1 MLSLIELQ
9 NKKVEAKRK
18 KYEKDEMDAYLEL
31 VFDNYKQLTEENA
44 KLTEQLRNKERQ
56 MQAERDDLTSKI
68 KTLSDGVQY
77 YRSIE
82 TTLQKA
88 LILAEKT
95 SKETKDAAILKAES
109 IEKAA
114 HLHADKIINNAEE
127 EYQKIREK
135 SMQLIQQFNQ
145 YKLQLKEAASAQLQL
160 VEGSEFDIHKPEDLE
175 PLLDIIK
182 KERPDVVPWAL
193 EKRGNAVVERSPIAD
208 ILDGCLAGILY
219 EGTDDTVCNIY
230 ESDAYTKRVE
240 LAKRWQEKGYLAK
253 DVITN
258 IESGQ
263 SQVIAGDAFAAEF
276 VIKPDEMQYE
286 ESLYGDKVII
296 IPFDNRPVL
305 DTEDDWVTVWSIFSE
320 TKYPEEAVKVLGLL
334 YSDEDVLNTILY
346 GVEGMHYEVQEDG
359 SFAFPSGINSSNVGY
374 FCSTKWQFN
383 TPKAGIWSGMSDDL
397 EGDFKTFI
405 ASANISPAYG
415 FWLDE
420 SKITVNIQKLKEIV
434 SRYKKNLNIGLG
446 ADGKDVDTY
455 LEEFRKELREAG
467 SEELVKEVRDQY
479 QAWKTK
485 KEYINE

>member
-145 YKLQLKEAASAQLQL
+145 YKLQLKEAASAQHQL
-160 VEGSEFDIHKPEDLE
+160 VEGSEFDIHKPEDLDTSKAAGE
-175 PLLDIIK
+175 
-182 KERPDVVPWAL
+182 ETVSTQ
-193 EKRGNAVVERSPIAD
+193 EKP
-208 ILDGCLAGILY
+208 
-219 EGTDDTVCNIY
+219 EGTVKDSQADTTA
-230 ESDAYTKRVE
+230 ESTPAE
-240 LAKRWQEKGYLAK
+240 EK
-253 DVITN
+253 
-258 IESGQ
+258 
-263 SQVIAGDAFAAEF
+263 
-276 VIKPDEMQYE
+276 
-286 ESLYGDKVII
+286 
-296 IPFDNRPVL
+296 DN
-305 DTEDDWVTVWSIFSE
+305 EVTVAPQPVKTEEKQIAPKTTEMSE
-320 TKYPEEAVKVLGLL
+320 EDRTAEILSADTIDLRDTLEAVKEQEPEV
-334 YSDEDVLNTILY
+334 SAEEAAETAKEEAKEEKETVKIPEEPVKTVTEAAVTTPVEATPVKPIDVTFTSMDDEPK
-346 GVEGMHYEVQEDG
+346 EKEE
-359 SFAFPSGINSSNVGY
+359 
-374 FCSTKWQFN
+374 
-383 TPKAGIWSGMSDDL
+383 PKAMVQIEAEDKVAKNEDLVPTLDSLLQDLNMNNKEKKTDDPFEFL
-397 EGDFKTFI
+397 GSVDF
-405 ASANISPAYG
+405 
-415 FWLDE
+415 
-420 SKITVNIQKLKEIV
+420 
-434 SRYKKNLNIGLG
+434 
-446 ADGKDVDTY
+446 
-455 LEEFRKELREAG
+455 
-467 SEELVKEVRDQY
+467 
-479 QAWKTK
+479 
-485 KEYINE
+485 

>member
-160 VEGSEFDIHKPEDLE
+160 VEGSEFDIHKPEDLDTSKAAGE
-175 PLLDIIK
+175 
-182 KERPDVVPWAL
+182 ETVSTQ
-193 EKRGNAVVERSPIAD
+193 EKP
-208 ILDGCLAGILY
+208 
-219 EGTDDTVCNIY
+219 EGTVKDSRADTTA
-230 ESDAYTKRVE
+230 ESTPTE
-240 LAKRWQEKGYLAK
+240 EK
-253 DVITN
+253 
-258 IESGQ
+258 
-263 SQVIAGDAFAAEF
+263 
-276 VIKPDEMQYE
+276 
-286 ESLYGDKVII
+286 
-296 IPFDNRPVL
+296 DN
-305 DTEDDWVTVWSIFSE
+305 EVTVAPQPVKTEEKQIAPKTTEMSE
-320 TKYPEEAVKVLGLL
+320 EDRTAEILSADTIDLRDTLEAVK
-334 YSDEDVLNTILY
+334 EQKP
-346 GVEGMHYEVQEDG
+346 EVQPQEPKEETQPEVSAEEAKKEKEMVKIPEEPVKTVTEAAVTTPVEATPVKPIDVTFT
-359 SFAFPSGINSSNVGY
+359 SMDDEP
-374 FCSTKWQFN
+374 KEKEQ
-383 TPKAGIWSGMSDDL
+383 PKAVNQLEPEDKVAKNEDLVPTLDSLLQDLNMNNKEKKTDDPFEFL
-397 EGDFKTFI
+397 GSVDF
-405 ASANISPAYG
+405 
-415 FWLDE
+415 
-420 SKITVNIQKLKEIV
+420 
-434 SRYKKNLNIGLG
+434 
-446 ADGKDVDTY
+446 
-455 LEEFRKELREAG
+455 
-467 SEELVKEVRDQY
+467 
-479 QAWKTK
+479 
-485 KEYINE
+485 

>member
-160 VEGSEFDIHKPEDLE
+160 VEGSEFDIHKPEDLDTSKAAGE
-175 PLLDIIK
+175 
-182 KERPDVVPWAL
+182 ETVSTQ
-193 EKRGNAVVERSPIAD
+193 EKP
-208 ILDGCLAGILY
+208 
-219 EGTDDTVCNIY
+219 EGTVKDSRADTTA
-230 ESDAYTKRVE
+230 ESTPAE
-240 LAKRWQEKGYLAK
+240 EK
-253 DVITN
+253 
-258 IESGQ
+258 
-263 SQVIAGDAFAAEF
+263 
-276 VIKPDEMQYE
+276 
-286 ESLYGDKVII
+286 
-296 IPFDNRPVL
+296 DN
-305 DTEDDWVTVWSIFSE
+305 EVTVAPQPVKTEEKQIAPKTTEMSE
-320 TKYPEEAVKVLGLL
+320 EDRTAEILSADTIDLRDTLEAVK
-334 YSDEDVLNTILY
+334 EQ
-346 GVEGMHYEVQEDG
+346 EPEVQPQEPKEETQPEVSAEEAAETAKEEAKEEKETVKIPEEPVKTVTEAAVTTPVEATPVKPIDVTFT
-359 SFAFPSGINSSNVGY
+359 SMDDEP
-374 FCSTKWQFN
+374 KEKEQ
-383 TPKAGIWSGMSDDL
+383 PKAVNQLEPEDRVAKNEDLVPTLDSLLQDLNMNNKEKKTDDPFEFL
-397 EGDFKTFI
+397 GSVDF
-405 ASANISPAYG
+405 
-415 FWLDE
+415 
-420 SKITVNIQKLKEIV
+420 
-434 SRYKKNLNIGLG
+434 
-446 ADGKDVDTY
+446 
-455 LEEFRKELREAG
+455 
-467 SEELVKEVRDQY
+467 
-479 QAWKTK
+479 
-485 KEYINE
+485 

>member
-160 VEGSEFDIHKPEDLE
+160 VEGSEFDIHKPEDLDSSKAAGE
-175 PLLDIIK
+175 
-182 KERPDVVPWAL
+182 ETVSTQ
-193 EKRGNAVVERSPIAD
+193 EKP
-208 ILDGCLAGILY
+208 
-219 EGTDDTVCNIY
+219 EGTVKDSQADTTA
-230 ESDAYTKRVE
+230 ESTPAE
-240 LAKRWQEKGYLAK
+240 EK
-253 DVITN
+253 
-258 IESGQ
+258 
-263 SQVIAGDAFAAEF
+263 
-276 VIKPDEMQYE
+276 
-286 ESLYGDKVII
+286 
-296 IPFDNRPVL
+296 DN
-305 DTEDDWVTVWSIFSE
+305 EVTVAPQPVKTEEKQIAPKTTEMSE
-320 TKYPEEAVKVLGLL
+320 EDRTAEILSADTIDLRDTLEAVK
-334 YSDEDVLNTILY
+334 EQ
-346 GVEGMHYEVQEDG
+346 EPEVQPQEPKEETQPEVSAEEAAKTAKEEAKKEKETVKIPEEPVKTVTEAAVTTPVEATPVKPIDVTFT
-359 SFAFPSGINSSNVGY
+359 SMDDEP
-374 FCSTKWQFN
+374 KEKEQ
-383 TPKAGIWSGMSDDL
+383 PKAVNQLEPEDKVAKNEDLVPTLDSLLQDLNMNNKEKKTDDPFEFL
-397 EGDFKTFI
+397 GSVDF
-405 ASANISPAYG
+405 
-415 FWLDE
+415 
-420 SKITVNIQKLKEIV
+420 
-434 SRYKKNLNIGLG
+434 
-446 ADGKDVDTY
+446 
-455 LEEFRKELREAG
+455 
-467 SEELVKEVRDQY
+467 
-479 QAWKTK
+479 
-485 KEYINE
+485 

>member
-160 VEGSEFDIHKPEDLE
+160 VEGSEFDIHKPEDLDTSKAAGE
-175 PLLDIIK
+175 
-182 KERPDVVPWAL
+182 ETVSTQ
-193 EKRGNAVVERSPIAD
+193 EKP
-208 ILDGCLAGILY
+208 
-219 EGTDDTVCNIY
+219 EGTVKDSQADTTA
-230 ESDAYTKRVE
+230 ESTPAE
-240 LAKRWQEKGYLAK
+240 EK
-253 DVITN
+253 
-258 IESGQ
+258 
-263 SQVIAGDAFAAEF
+263 
-276 VIKPDEMQYE
+276 
-286 ESLYGDKVII
+286 
-296 IPFDNRPVL
+296 DN
-305 DTEDDWVTVWSIFSE
+305 EVTVAPQPVKTEEKQIAPKTTEMSE
-320 TKYPEEAVKVLGLL
+320 EDRTAEILSADTIDLRDTLEAVK
-334 YSDEDVLNTILY
+334 EQ
-346 GVEGMHYEVQEDG
+346 EPEVQPQEPKEETQPEVSAEEAAETAKEEAKEEKETVKIPEEPVKTVTEAAVTTPVEATPVKPIDVTFT
-359 SFAFPSGINSSNVGY
+359 SMDDEP
-374 FCSTKWQFN
+374 KEKEE
-383 TPKAGIWSGMSDDL
+383 PKAMVQIEAEDKVAKNEDLCPTLDSLLQDLNMNNKEKKTDDPFEFL
-397 EGDFKTFI
+397 GSVDF
-405 ASANISPAYG
+405 
-415 FWLDE
+415 
-420 SKITVNIQKLKEIV
+420 
-434 SRYKKNLNIGLG
+434 
-446 ADGKDVDTY
+446 
-455 LEEFRKELREAG
+455 
-467 SEELVKEVRDQY
+467 
-479 QAWKTK
+479 
-485 KEYINE
+485 

>member
-145 YKLQLKEAASAQLQL
+145 YKLQLKEAASAQIQL
-160 VEGSEFDIHKPEDLE
+160 VEGSEFDIHKPEDLDTSKAAGE
-175 PLLDIIK
+175 
-182 KERPDVVPWAL
+182 ETVSTQ
-193 EKRGNAVVERSPIAD
+193 EKP
-208 ILDGCLAGILY
+208 
-219 EGTDDTVCNIY
+219 EGTVKDSRADTTA
-230 ESDAYTKRVE
+230 ESTPAE
-240 LAKRWQEKGYLAK
+240 EK
-253 DVITN
+253 
-258 IESGQ
+258 
-263 SQVIAGDAFAAEF
+263 
-276 VIKPDEMQYE
+276 
-286 ESLYGDKVII
+286 
-296 IPFDNRPVL
+296 DN
-305 DTEDDWVTVWSIFSE
+305 EVTVAPQPVKTEEKQIAPKTTEMSE
-320 TKYPEEAVKVLGLL
+320 EDRTAEILSADTIDLRDTLEAVK
-334 YSDEDVLNTILY
+334 EQ
-346 GVEGMHYEVQEDG
+346 EPEVQPQEPKEETQPEVSAEEAAETAKEEAKEEKETLKIPEEPVKTVTEAVVTTPVEATPVKPIDVTFT
-359 SFAFPSGINSSNVGY
+359 SMDDEP
-374 FCSTKWQFN
+374 KEKEQ
-383 TPKAGIWSGMSDDL
+383 PKAVNQLEPEDKVAKNEDLVPTLDSLLQDLNMNNKEKKTDDPFEFL
-397 EGDFKTFI
+397 GSVDF
-405 ASANISPAYG
+405 
-415 FWLDE
+415 
-420 SKITVNIQKLKEIV
+420 
-434 SRYKKNLNIGLG
+434 
-446 ADGKDVDTY
+446 
-455 LEEFRKELREAG
+455 
-467 SEELVKEVRDQY
+467 
-479 QAWKTK
+479 
-485 KEYINE
+485 

>member
-160 VEGSEFDIHKPEDLE
+160 VEGSEFDIHKPEDLDTAKAAGE
-175 PLLDIIK
+175 
-182 KERPDVVPWAL
+182 ETVSTQ
-193 EKRGNAVVERSPIAD
+193 EKP
-208 ILDGCLAGILY
+208 
-219 EGTDDTVCNIY
+219 EGTVKDSQADTTA
-230 ESDAYTKRVE
+230 ESTPAE
-240 LAKRWQEKGYLAK
+240 EK
-253 DVITN
+253 
-258 IESGQ
+258 
-263 SQVIAGDAFAAEF
+263 
-276 VIKPDEMQYE
+276 
-286 ESLYGDKVII
+286 
-296 IPFDNRPVL
+296 DN
-305 DTEDDWVTVWSIFSE
+305 EVTVAPQPVKTEEKQIAPKTTEMSE
-320 TKYPEEAVKVLGLL
+320 EDRTAEILSADTIDLRDTLEAVK
-334 YSDEDVLNTILY
+334 EQ
-346 GVEGMHYEVQEDG
+346 EPEVQPQEPKEETQPEVSAEEAAETAKEEAKEEKETVKIPEEPVKTVTEAAVTTPVEATPVKPIDVTFT
-359 SFAFPSGINSSNVGY
+359 SMDDEP
-374 FCSTKWQFN
+374 KEKEE
-383 TPKAGIWSGMSDDL
+383 PKAMVQIEAEDKVAKNEDLVPTLDSLLQDLNMNNKEKKTDDPFEFL
-397 EGDFKTFI
+397 GSVDF
-405 ASANISPAYG
+405 
-415 FWLDE
+415 
-420 SKITVNIQKLKEIV
+420 
-434 SRYKKNLNIGLG
+434 
-446 ADGKDVDTY
+446 
-455 LEEFRKELREAG
+455 
-467 SEELVKEVRDQY
+467 
-479 QAWKTK
+479 
-485 KEYINE
+485 

>member
-160 VEGSEFDIHKPEDLE
+160 VEGSEFDIHKPEDLDTSKAAGE
-175 PLLDIIK
+175 
-182 KERPDVVPWAL
+182 ETVSTQ
-193 EKRGNAVVERSPIAD
+193 EKP
-208 ILDGCLAGILY
+208 
-219 EGTDDTVCNIY
+219 EGTVKDSQADTTA
-230 ESDAYTKRVE
+230 ESTPAE
-240 LAKRWQEKGYLAK
+240 EK
-253 DVITN
+253 
-258 IESGQ
+258 
-263 SQVIAGDAFAAEF
+263 
-276 VIKPDEMQYE
+276 
-286 ESLYGDKVII
+286 
-296 IPFDNRPVL
+296 DN
-305 DTEDDWVTVWSIFSE
+305 EVTVAPQPVKTEEKQIAPKTTEMSE
-320 TKYPEEAVKVLGLL
+320 EDRTAEILSADTIDLRDTLEAVK
-334 YSDEDVLNTILY
+334 EQ
-346 GVEGMHYEVQEDG
+346 EPEVQPQEPKEETQPEVSAEEAAETAKEKAKEEKETVKIPEEPVKTVTEAAVTTPVEATPVKPIDVTFT
-359 SFAFPSGINSSNVGY
+359 SMDDELEE
-374 FCSTKWQFN
+374 KEQ
-383 TPKAGIWSGMSDDL
+383 PKAVDQLEPEDKVAKNEDLVPTLDSLLQDLNMNNKEKKTDDPFEFL
-397 EGDFKTFI
+397 GSVDF
-405 ASANISPAYG
+405 
-415 FWLDE
+415 
-420 SKITVNIQKLKEIV
+420 
-434 SRYKKNLNIGLG
+434 
-446 ADGKDVDTY
+446 
-455 LEEFRKELREAG
+455 
-467 SEELVKEVRDQY
+467 
-479 QAWKTK
+479 
-485 KEYINE
+485 

>member
-160 VEGSEFDIHKPEDLE
+160 VEGSEFDIHKPEDLDTSKAAGE
-175 PLLDIIK
+175 
-182 KERPDVVPWAL
+182 ETVSTQ
-193 EKRGNAVVERSPIAD
+193 EKP
-208 ILDGCLAGILY
+208 
-219 EGTDDTVCNIY
+219 EGTVNDSQADTAV
-230 ESDAYTKRVE
+230 ESTPAE
-240 LAKRWQEKGYLAK
+240 EK
-253 DVITN
+253 DNEVT
-258 IESGQ
+258 
-263 SQVIAGDAFAAEF
+263 VAAEP
-276 VIKPDEMQYE
+276 VKAEKKQITPKTTEMSE
-286 ESLYGDKVII
+286 EDRTAEILSA
-296 IPFDNRPVL
+296 
-305 DTEDDWVTVWSIFSE
+305 DTIDLRDTL
-320 TKYPEEAVKVLGLL
+320 EAVK
-334 YSDEDVLNTILY
+334 EQ
-346 GVEGMHYEVQEDG
+346 EPEVQPQEPQEKTQPEV
-359 SFAFPSGINSSNVGY
+359 SAEEAAETAKEEAKEEKETVKIPEEPVKTV
-374 FCSTKWQFN
+374 TKAAVT
-383 TPKAGIWSGMSDDL
+383 TPVEATPVKPIDVTFTSMDD
-397 EGDFKTFI
+397 E
-405 ASANISPAYG
+405 
-415 FWLDE
+415 
-420 SKITVNIQKLKEIV
+420 
-434 SRYKKNLNIGLG
+434 
-446 ADGKDVDTY
+446 
-455 LEEFRKELREAG
+455 LEEKEQPKTVDQLEPEDKVAKNEDLVPTLDSLLQDLNMNNKEKKTDDPFEFLG
-467 SEELVKEVRDQY
+467 SVDF
-479 QAWKTK
+479 
-485 KEYINE
+485 

>member
-160 VEGSEFDIHKPEDLE
+160 VEGSEFDIHKPEDLDSSKAAGE
-175 PLLDIIK
+175 
-182 KERPDVVPWAL
+182 ETVSTQ
-193 EKRGNAVVERSPIAD
+193 EKP
-208 ILDGCLAGILY
+208 
-219 EGTDDTVCNIY
+219 EGTVKDSQADTTA
-230 ESDAYTKRVE
+230 ESTPAE
-240 LAKRWQEKGYLAK
+240 EK
-253 DVITN
+253 
-258 IESGQ
+258 
-263 SQVIAGDAFAAEF
+263 
-276 VIKPDEMQYE
+276 
-286 ESLYGDKVII
+286 
-296 IPFDNRPVL
+296 DN
-305 DTEDDWVTVWSIFSE
+305 EVTVAPQPVKTEEKQIAPKTTEMSE
-320 TKYPEEAVKVLGLL
+320 EDRTAEILSADTIDLRDTLEAVK
-334 YSDEDVLNTILY
+334 EQ
-346 GVEGMHYEVQEDG
+346 EPEVQPQEPKEETQPEVSAEEAAETAKEEAKEEKETVKIPEEPVKTVTEAAVTTPVEATPVKPIDVTFT
-359 SFAFPSGINSSNVGY
+359 SMDDEP
-374 FCSTKWQFN
+374 KEKEQ
-383 TPKAGIWSGMSDDL
+383 PKAVNQLEPEDKVAKNEDLVPTLDSLLQDLNMNNKEKKTDDPFEFL
-397 EGDFKTFI
+397 GSVDF
-405 ASANISPAYG
+405 
-415 FWLDE
+415 
-420 SKITVNIQKLKEIV
+420 
-434 SRYKKNLNIGLG
+434 
-446 ADGKDVDTY
+446 
-455 LEEFRKELREAG
+455 
-467 SEELVKEVRDQY
+467 
-479 QAWKTK
+479 
-485 KEYINE
+485 

>member
-160 VEGSEFDIHKPEDLE
+160 VEGSEFDIHKPEDLDTSKAAGE
-175 PLLDIIK
+175 
-182 KERPDVVPWAL
+182 ETVSTQ
-193 EKRGNAVVERSPIAD
+193 EKP
-208 ILDGCLAGILY
+208 
-219 EGTDDTVCNIY
+219 EGTVKDSPADTTA
-230 ESDAYTKRVE
+230 ESTPAE
-240 LAKRWQEKGYLAK
+240 EK
-253 DVITN
+253 
-258 IESGQ
+258 
-263 SQVIAGDAFAAEF
+263 
-276 VIKPDEMQYE
+276 
-286 ESLYGDKVII
+286 
-296 IPFDNRPVL
+296 DN
-305 DTEDDWVTVWSIFSE
+305 EVTVAPQPVKTEEKQIAPKTTEMSE
-320 TKYPEEAVKVLGLL
+320 EDRTAEILSADTIDLRDTLEAVKEQEPEV
-334 YSDEDVLNTILY
+334 SAEEAAETAKEEAKEEKETVKIPEEPVKTVTEAAVTTPVEATPVKPIDVTFTSMDDEPK
-346 GVEGMHYEVQEDG
+346 EKEE
-359 SFAFPSGINSSNVGY
+359 
-374 FCSTKWQFN
+374 
-383 TPKAGIWSGMSDDL
+383 PKAMVQIEAEDKVAKNEDLVPTLDSLLQDLNMNNKEKKTDDPFEFL
-397 EGDFKTFI
+397 GSVDF
-405 ASANISPAYG
+405 
-415 FWLDE
+415 
-420 SKITVNIQKLKEIV
+420 
-434 SRYKKNLNIGLG
+434 
-446 ADGKDVDTY
+446 
-455 LEEFRKELREAG
+455 
-467 SEELVKEVRDQY
+467 
-479 QAWKTK
+479 
-485 KEYINE
+485 

>member
-160 VEGSEFDIHKPEDLE
+160 VEGSEFDIHKPEDLDTSKAVGE
-175 PLLDIIK
+175 
-182 KERPDVVPWAL
+182 ETVSTQ
-193 EKRGNAVVERSPIAD
+193 EKP
-208 ILDGCLAGILY
+208 
-219 EGTDDTVCNIY
+219 EGTVKDSRADTTA
-230 ESDAYTKRVE
+230 ESTPAE
-240 LAKRWQEKGYLAK
+240 EK
-253 DVITN
+253 
-258 IESGQ
+258 
-263 SQVIAGDAFAAEF
+263 
-276 VIKPDEMQYE
+276 
-286 ESLYGDKVII
+286 
-296 IPFDNRPVL
+296 DN
-305 DTEDDWVTVWSIFSE
+305 EVTVAPQPVKTEEKQIAPKTTEMSE
-320 TKYPEEAVKVLGLL
+320 EDRTAEILSADTIDLRDTLEAVK
-334 YSDEDVLNTILY
+334 EQ
-346 GVEGMHYEVQEDG
+346 EPEVQPQEPKEETQPEVSAEEAAETAKEEAKEEKETVKIPEEPVKTVTEAAVTTPVEATPVKPIDVTFT
-359 SFAFPSGINSSNVGY
+359 SMDDEP
-374 FCSTKWQFN
+374 KEKEE
-383 TPKAGIWSGMSDDL
+383 PKAMVQIEAEDKVAKNEDLVPTLDSLLQDLNMNNKEKKTDDPFEFL
-397 EGDFKTFI
+397 GSVDF
-405 ASANISPAYG
+405 
-415 FWLDE
+415 
-420 SKITVNIQKLKEIV
+420 
-434 SRYKKNLNIGLG
+434 
-446 ADGKDVDTY
+446 
-455 LEEFRKELREAG
+455 
-467 SEELVKEVRDQY
+467 
-479 QAWKTK
+479 
-485 KEYINE
+485 

>member
-44 KLTEQLRNKERQ
+44 KLTEQLRNEERQ

-160 VEGSEFDIHKPEDLE
+160 VEGSEFDIHKPEDLDSSKAAGE
-175 PLLDIIK
+175 
-182 KERPDVVPWAL
+182 ETVSTQ
-193 EKRGNAVVERSPIAD
+193 EKP
-208 ILDGCLAGILY
+208 
-219 EGTDDTVCNIY
+219 EGTVKDSQADTTA
-230 ESDAYTKRVE
+230 ESTPAE
-240 LAKRWQEKGYLAK
+240 EK
-253 DVITN
+253 
-258 IESGQ
+258 
-263 SQVIAGDAFAAEF
+263 
-276 VIKPDEMQYE
+276 
-286 ESLYGDKVII
+286 
-296 IPFDNRPVL
+296 DN
-305 DTEDDWVTVWSIFSE
+305 EVTVAPQPVKTEEKQIAPKTTEMSE
-320 TKYPEEAVKVLGLL
+320 EDRTAEILCADTIDLRDTLEAVK
-334 YSDEDVLNTILY
+334 EQ
-346 GVEGMHYEVQEDG
+346 EPEVQPQEPKEETQPEVSAEEAAETAKEEAKKEKETVKIPEEPVKTVTEAAVTTPVEATPVKPIDVTFT
-359 SFAFPSGINSSNVGY
+359 SMDDEP
-374 FCSTKWQFN
+374 KEKEQ
-383 TPKAGIWSGMSDDL
+383 PKAVNQLEPEDKVAKNEDLVPTLDSLLQDLNMNNKEKKTDDPFEFL
-397 EGDFKTFI
+397 GSVDF
-405 ASANISPAYG
+405 
-415 FWLDE
+415 
-420 SKITVNIQKLKEIV
+420 
-434 SRYKKNLNIGLG
+434 
-446 ADGKDVDTY
+446 
-455 LEEFRKELREAG
+455 
-467 SEELVKEVRDQY
+467 
-479 QAWKTK
+479 
-485 KEYINE
+485 

>member
-56 MQAERDDLTSKI
+56 MQAERDDFNTKI

-160 VEGSEFDIHKPEDLE
+160 VEGSEFDIHKPEDLDSSKAAGE
-175 PLLDIIK
+175 
-182 KERPDVVPWAL
+182 ETVSTQ
-193 EKRGNAVVERSPIAD
+193 EKP
-208 ILDGCLAGILY
+208 
-219 EGTDDTVCNIY
+219 EGTVKDSRADTTA
-230 ESDAYTKRVE
+230 ESTPAE
-240 LAKRWQEKGYLAK
+240 EK
-253 DVITN
+253 
-258 IESGQ
+258 
-263 SQVIAGDAFAAEF
+263 
-276 VIKPDEMQYE
+276 
-286 ESLYGDKVII
+286 
-296 IPFDNRPVL
+296 DN
-305 DTEDDWVTVWSIFSE
+305 EVTVAPQPVKTEEKQIAPKTTEMSE
-320 TKYPEEAVKVLGLL
+320 EDRTAEILSADTIDLRDTLEAVK
-334 YSDEDVLNTILY
+334 EQQP
-346 GVEGMHYEVQEDG
+346 EVQPQEPKEETQPEVSAEEAKKEKEMLKIPEEPVKTVTEAAVTTPVEATPVKPIDVTFT
-359 SFAFPSGINSSNVGY
+359 SMDDEP
-374 FCSTKWQFN
+374 KEKEQ
-383 TPKAGIWSGMSDDL
+383 PKAVNQLEPEDKVAKNEDLVPTLDSLLQDLNMNNKEKKTDDPFEFL
-397 EGDFKTFI
+397 GSVDF
-405 ASANISPAYG
+405 
-415 FWLDE
+415 
-420 SKITVNIQKLKEIV
+420 
-434 SRYKKNLNIGLG
+434 
-446 ADGKDVDTY
+446 
-455 LEEFRKELREAG
+455 
-467 SEELVKEVRDQY
+467 
-479 QAWKTK
+479 
-485 KEYINE
+485 

>member
-160 VEGSEFDIHKPEDLE
+160 VEGSEFDIHKPEDLDTSKAAGE
-175 PLLDIIK
+175 
-182 KERPDVVPWAL
+182 ETVSTQ
-193 EKRGNAVVERSPIAD
+193 EKP
-208 ILDGCLAGILY
+208 
-219 EGTDDTVCNIY
+219 EGTVKDSQADTTA
-230 ESDAYTKRVE
+230 ESTPAE
-240 LAKRWQEKGYLAK
+240 EK
-253 DVITN
+253 
-258 IESGQ
+258 
-263 SQVIAGDAFAAEF
+263 
-276 VIKPDEMQYE
+276 
-286 ESLYGDKVII
+286 
-296 IPFDNRPVL
+296 DN
-305 DTEDDWVTVWSIFSE
+305 EVTVAPQPVKTEEKQIAPKTKEMSE
-320 TKYPEEAVKVLGLL
+320 EDRTAEILSADTIDLRDTLEAVK
-334 YSDEDVLNTILY
+334 EQ
-346 GVEGMHYEVQEDG
+346 EPEVQPQEPKEETQPEVSAEEAAETAKEEAKEEKETVKIPEEPVKTVTEAAVTTPVEATPVKPIDVTFT
-359 SFAFPSGINSSNVGY
+359 SMDDEP
-374 FCSTKWQFN
+374 KEKEE
-383 TPKAGIWSGMSDDL
+383 PKAMVQIEAEDKVAKNEDLVPTLDSLLQDLNMNNKEKKTDDPFEFL
-397 EGDFKTFI
+397 GSVDF
-405 ASANISPAYG
+405 
-415 FWLDE
+415 
-420 SKITVNIQKLKEIV
+420 
-434 SRYKKNLNIGLG
+434 
-446 ADGKDVDTY
+446 
-455 LEEFRKELREAG
+455 
-467 SEELVKEVRDQY
+467 
-479 QAWKTK
+479 
-485 KEYINE
+485 

>member
-160 VEGSEFDIHKPEDLE
+160 VEGSEFDIHKPEDLDTSKAAGE
-175 PLLDIIK
+175 
-182 KERPDVVPWAL
+182 ETVSTQ
-193 EKRGNAVVERSPIAD
+193 EKP
-208 ILDGCLAGILY
+208 
-219 EGTDDTVCNIY
+219 EGTVKDSRADTTA
-230 ESDAYTKRVE
+230 ESTP
-240 LAKRWQEKGYLAK
+240 
-253 DVITN
+253 
-258 IESGQ
+258 
-263 SQVIAGDAFAAEF
+263 AE
-276 VIKPDEMQYE
+276 ER
-286 ESLYGDKVII
+286 
-296 IPFDNRPVL
+296 DN
-305 DTEDDWVTVWSIFSE
+305 EVTVAPQPVKTEEKQIAPKTTEMSE
-320 TKYPEEAVKVLGLL
+320 EDRTAEILSADTIDLRDTLEAVK
-334 YSDEDVLNTILY
+334 EQ
-346 GVEGMHYEVQEDG
+346 EPEVQPQEPKEETQPEVSAEEAAETAKEEAKEEKETVKIPEEPVKTVTEAAVTTPVEATPVKPIDVTFT
-359 SFAFPSGINSSNVGY
+359 SMDDEP
-374 FCSTKWQFN
+374 KEKEQ
-383 TPKAGIWSGMSDDL
+383 PKAVDQLEPEDKVAKNEDLVPTLDSLLQDLNMNNKEKKTDDPFEFL
-397 EGDFKTFI
+397 GSVDF
-405 ASANISPAYG
+405 
-415 FWLDE
+415 
-420 SKITVNIQKLKEIV
+420 
-434 SRYKKNLNIGLG
+434 
-446 ADGKDVDTY
+446 
-455 LEEFRKELREAG
+455 
-467 SEELVKEVRDQY
+467 
-479 QAWKTK
+479 
-485 KEYINE
+485 

>member
-160 VEGSEFDIHKPEDLE
+160 VEGSEFDIHKPEDLDSSKAAGE
-175 PLLDIIK
+175 
-182 KERPDVVPWAL
+182 ETVSTQ
-193 EKRGNAVVERSPIAD
+193 EKP
-208 ILDGCLAGILY
+208 
-219 EGTDDTVCNIY
+219 EGTVKDSQADTTA
-230 ESDAYTKRVE
+230 ESTPAE
-240 LAKRWQEKGYLAK
+240 EK
-253 DVITN
+253 
-258 IESGQ
+258 
-263 SQVIAGDAFAAEF
+263 
-276 VIKPDEMQYE
+276 
-286 ESLYGDKVII
+286 
-296 IPFDNRPVL
+296 DN
-305 DTEDDWVTVWSIFSE
+305 EVTVAPQPVKTEEKQIAPKTTEMSE
-320 TKYPEEAVKVLGLL
+320 EDRTAEILSADTIDLRDTLEAVKEQEPEVQPQEPKEETQPEVSAEEAAETAKEEAKKEKETVKIPEEPVKTVTEAAVTTPVEATPVKPIDVTFTSMDDEPKEKEQPKAVNQLEPEDKVAKNEDLVPTLDSLLQDLNMNNKEKKTDDPFEFLGL
-334 YSDEDVLNTILY
+334 V
-346 GVEGMHYEVQEDG
+346 
-359 SFAFPSGINSSNVGY
+359 
-374 FCSTKWQFN
+374 
-383 TPKAGIWSGMSDDL
+383 
-397 EGDFKTFI
+397 DF
-405 ASANISPAYG
+405 
-415 FWLDE
+415 
-420 SKITVNIQKLKEIV
+420 
-434 SRYKKNLNIGLG
+434 
-446 ADGKDVDTY
+446 
-455 LEEFRKELREAG
+455 
-467 SEELVKEVRDQY
+467 
-479 QAWKTK
+479 
-485 KEYINE
+485 

>member
-160 VEGSEFDIHKPEDLE
+160 VEGSEFDIHKPEDLDTSKAAGE
-175 PLLDIIK
+175 
-182 KERPDVVPWAL
+182 ETVSTQ
-193 EKRGNAVVERSPIAD
+193 EKP
-208 ILDGCLAGILY
+208 
-219 EGTDDTVCNIY
+219 EGTVKDSQADTTA
-230 ESDAYTKRVE
+230 ESTPAE
-240 LAKRWQEKGYLAK
+240 EK
-253 DVITN
+253 
-258 IESGQ
+258 
-263 SQVIAGDAFAAEF
+263 
-276 VIKPDEMQYE
+276 
-286 ESLYGDKVII
+286 
-296 IPFDNRPVL
+296 DN
-305 DTEDDWVTVWSIFSE
+305 EVTVAPQPVKTEEKQIAPKTTEMSE
-320 TKYPEEAVKVLGLL
+320 EDRTAEILSADTIDLRDTLEAVK
-334 YSDEDVLNTILY
+334 EQ
-346 GVEGMHYEVQEDG
+346 EPEVQPQEPKEETQPEVSAEEAAETAKEEAKEEKETVKIPEEPVKTVTEAAVTTPVEATPVKPIDVTFT
-359 SFAFPSGINSSNVGY
+359 SMDDEP
-374 FCSTKWQFN
+374 KEKEE
-383 TPKAGIWSGMSDDL
+383 PKAMVQIEAEDKVAKNEDL
-397 EGDFKTFI
+397 VPT
-405 ASANISPAYG
+405 
-415 FWLDE
+415 LD
-420 SKITVNIQKLKEIV
+420 SLLQDL
-434 SRYKKNLNIGLG
+434 NLNNKEKKTDDPFEFLG
-446 ADGKDVDTY
+446 SVD
-455 LEEFRKELREAG
+455 F
-467 SEELVKEVRDQY
+467 
-479 QAWKTK
+479 
-485 KEYINE
+485 